1 MPHATFTFRLDGRL
15 KTDFAE
21 VARAQ
26 DRTAAQLL
34 RVLMR
39 AEVNRQREMA
49 EHDAWFRAEVRQAL
63 HEADDL
69 DVARIPHE
77 EVRATLR
84 RERARL
90 SSRLDRESS

>member
-1 MPHATFTFRLDGRL
+1 MPDATFTFRLGDGL
-15 KTDFAE
+15 KTEFAE
-21 VARAQ
+21 VAKAQ

-39 AEVNRQREMA
+39 AEVSRQREMA
-49 EHDAWFRAEVRQAL
+49 EHDVWFRAEVKQSLR
-63 HEADDL
+63 EADDPNL
-69 DVARIPHE
+69 ARIPHG

-90 SSRLDRESS
+90 AVRADNEPS

>member
-1 MPHATFTFRLDGRL
+1 MPDATFTFRLDDRL

-39 AEVNRQREMA
+39 AEVNRRREMA
-49 EHDAWFRAEVRQAL
+49 EHDAWFRTEVNRSLQ
-63 HEADDL
+63 EADDPS
-69 DVARIPHE
+69 VTRIPHE
-77 EVRATLR
+77 EVRASLGR
-84 RERARL
+84 DRML
-90 SSRLDRESS
+90 SPAPPDSEWS

>member
-1 MPHATFTFRLDGRL
+1 MPDATFTFRLDGRL
-15 KTDFAE
+15 KMEFAE
-21 VARAQ
+21 VAKAQ

-39 AEVNRQREMA
+39 AEVGRQREMV
-49 EHDAWFRAEVRQAL
+49 ENDAWFRAEVKQSLR
-63 HEADDL
+63 EADDANL
-69 DVARIPHE
+69 ARIPHE

-90 SSRLDRESS
+90 RVRPDSEPS

>member
-1 MPHATFTFRLDGRL
+1 MPDATFTFRLDDEL
-15 KTDFAE
+15 KMDFAE
-21 VARAQ
+21 VAKAQ

-49 EHDAWFRAEVRQAL
+49 EHDVWFRAEIRQSL
-63 HEADDL
+63 QEADDPNL
-69 DVARIPHE
+69 ARIPHE

-84 RERARL
+84 RERAHLAVRL
-90 SSRLDRESS
+90 GNEPS

>member
-1 MPHATFTFRLDGRL
+1 MPDATFTFRLDDGL

-21 VARAQ
+21 VAKAQ

-49 EHDAWFRAEVRQAL
+49 EHDVWFRAEIRQSL
-63 HEADDL
+63 QEADDPNL
-69 DVARIPHE
+69 ARIPHE

-84 RERARL
+84 RERAHLAVRL
-90 SSRLDRESS
+90 GNEPS

>member
-1 MPHATFTFRLDGRL
+1 MPHATFTFRLDDRL

-39 AEVNRQREMA
+39 AEISRQREMA
-49 EHDAWFRAEVRQAL
+49 EHDAWFRAEVKRSL
-63 HEADDL
+63 READAPE
-69 DVARIPHE
+69 VSRIPHD
-77 EVRATLR
+77 EVRAMLR
-84 RERARL
+84 REGVRLPAR
-90 SSRLDRESS
+90 SKRQAP

>member
-1 MPHATFTFRLDGRL
+1 MPHATFTFRLDDRL

-63 HEADDL
+63 HEADDPDL
-69 DVARIPHE
+69 ARVPHE

>member
-1 MPHATFTFRLDGRL
+1 MPDATFTFRLDDRL

-21 VARAQ
+21 VAKAQ

-49 EHDAWFRAEVRQAL
+49 EHDAWFRTEVKRSLQ
-63 HEADDL
+63 EADDPN
-69 DVARIPHE
+69 VARIPHE
-77 EVRATLR
+77 EVREALR

-90 SSRLDRESS
+90 TTRVERESS

>member
-21 VARAQ
+21 VAKAQ

-39 AEVNRQREMA
+39 AEVNRQRETA
-49 EHDAWFRAEVRQAL
+49 EHDAWFRTEVKQSLR
-63 HEADDL
+63 EADDPNG
-69 DVARIPHE
+69 ARIPHE
-77 EVRATLR
+77 EVREAMR
-84 RERARL
+84 RERTRL
-90 SSRLDRESS
+90 AVRPDNESS